1 MSHAMK
7 HSAFLS
13 RPLDARSP
21 VPQGFATFV
30 ASAGIRNHTRDI
42 AVVHAETPC
51 AVAGVY
57 TRSHFAGAAVRASRA
72 QLAKGSARALLVIS
86 KNANVATGAQ
96 GEADLERLLETL
108 SHELAI
114 APDEIQ
120 TAATGVIGQRLP
132 VERIAACLAQTR
144 ERLARPADFLS
155 FAEAIMTTDTTRK
168 AVAMRVG
175 KSVLVGVAK
184 GVGMIE
190 PDMATLLV
198 YFFTDARIAQ
208 PALQS
213 MLTQVADRT
222 FNCIT
227 IDSDTST
234 SDSCVALSSGLAG
247 PVETNAF
254 ADALLDVA
262 SHLAMLVLRDGE
274 GVTKVFTTIVEH
286 AESDA
291 VARAVA
297 KSIANSPLVKT
308 AIHGADPNW
317 GRVAMAIGKCDRKY
331 PIDPQRTRISICGTC
346 VYPAVVD
353 EAALAALRG
362 TMAAAEHIDIRV
374 DLAAGHGRAEA
385 WGCDLSPAYV
395 ELNSHYTT

>member
-1 MSHAMK
+1 MK

-13 RPLDARSP
+13 RPLDDGSP

-30 ASAGIRNHTRDI
+30 ESAGIRNHARDI
-42 AVVHAETPC
+42 AVVHGEVPC

-57 TRSHFAGAAVRASRA
+57 TRSHFASPAVRASRT

-86 KNANVATGAQ
+86 KNANVATGSQ
-96 GEADLERLLETL
+96 GEADLDLLLKTVSDQLAL
-108 SHELAI
+108 S
-114 APDEIQ
+114 PDDIQ
-120 TAATGVIGQRLP
+120 TAATGVIGKRLP
-132 VERIAACLAQTR
+132 VERITACLAQTR
-144 ERLARPADFLS
+144 ERLSRPADFLS

-168 AVAMRVG
+168 AVSIRVG

-198 YFFTDARIAQ
+198 YFFTDARIPQ

-213 MLTQVADRT
+213 MLAQVADRT

-234 SDSCVALSSGLAG
+234 SDSCVAFASGLAG

-297 KSIANSPLVKT
+297 KSVANSPLVKT

-317 GRVAMAIGKCDRKY
+317 GRVAMAIGKCDRRY
-331 PIDPQRTRISICGTC
+331 RIDPQRTRIAICGVC
-346 VYPAVVD
+346 VYPSA
-353 EAALAALRG
+353 EESALAALRD
-362 TMAAAEHIDIRV
+362 TMAAAEYVEIHV
-374 DLAAGHGRAEA
+374 DLSAGQGRAQA